1 MDKEMRE
8 FANEIIKYLCEHYDK
23 IKNSEDL
30 IDEICEETLTEFL
43 GKEENHDKVIILQRD
58 PDDDEY
64 VSMLAV
70 VTSENELVKLFV
82 DGPRVTEKKLDMIL
96 DEIKDINYE
105 DLEIAEEE
113 EG

>member
-1 MDKEMRE
+1 MDG
-8 FANEIIKYLCEHYDK
+8 FEIIDYLHSHYNK
-23 IKNSEDL
+23 VIKGEEL

-70 VTSENELVKLFV
+70 VTPDNWLVKLFV
-82 DGPRVTEKKLDMIL
+82 DGPRITEEKLNMIL
-96 DEIKDINYE
+96 DEIRNINYE
-105 DLEIAEEE
+105 DLEITEEE

>member
-1 MDKEMRE
+1 MDG
-8 FANEIIKYLCEHYDK
+8 FEIIDYLYSHYDK
-23 IKNSEDL
+23 VNRSEDL
-30 IDEICEETLTEFL
+30 IDEICEETLSEFL

-70 VTSENELVKLFV
+70 VTADNWLVKLFV

-96 DEIKDINYE
+96 DEIRSVNYE
-105 DLEIAEEE
+105 DLGITEEE